1 MHLLKGFY
9 GFVCH
14 IGNGCIKIACQKQED
29 IFTMVREEAGVFLFP
44 QSPKYINIS
53 LRSYLSLSL
62 LIIECMATCSPLPWN
77 NVDYPVNTLPR
88 NKHPNCLSCLVMCH
102 RNIESFELE
111 GALRSHLV
119 QLLCKENVHL
129 QLD

>member
-1 MHLLKGFY
+1 
-9 GFVCH
+9 
-14 IGNGCIKIACQKQED
+14 
-29 IFTMVREEAGVFLFP
+29 MVREEAGVFLFP

-111 GALRSHLV
+111 GSFKGDLV
-119 QLLCKENVHL
+119 
-129 QLD
+129 